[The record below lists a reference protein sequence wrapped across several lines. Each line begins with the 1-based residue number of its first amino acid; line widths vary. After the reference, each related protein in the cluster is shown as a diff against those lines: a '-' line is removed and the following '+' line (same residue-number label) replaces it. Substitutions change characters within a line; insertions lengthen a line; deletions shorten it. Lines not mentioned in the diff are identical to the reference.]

1 MLNPKLTASWEKG
14 LDMVAKK
21 DIKAEEKYQ
30 AERLE
35 IVDLLRQKEIEVQ
48 DIMIKKDNRFIV
60 EIYLTRLLENT
71 KLEQTI
77 TEYNASRRRY

>member
-1 MLNPKLTASWEKG
+1 M
-14 LDMVAKK
+14 AKDIEK

-48 DIMIKKDNRFIV
+48 DIMIKKIID
-60 EIYLTRLLENT
+60 L
-71 KLEQTI
+71 
-77 TEYNASRRRY
+77 

>member
-1 MLNPKLTASWEKG
+1 M
-14 LDMVAKK
+14 AKDIEK

-48 DIMIKKDNRFIV
+48 DIMIKKDNRFILIKNEKNSGV
-60 EIYLTRLLENT
+60 AITRNCG
-71 KLEQTI
+71 K
-77 TEYNASRRRY
+77 